1 MIDELLNVSMYPNP
15 PTVDRLNISASNT
28 IKNASIFN
36 ILGKKVMSLEINKN
50 SEVY

>member
-1 MIDELLNVSMYPNP
+1 MYPNP